1 MIRRVDPADPRLK
14 ESPGQPLLLAMIQGL
29 AKTAGPGLR
38 REVWLALTPEGA
50 PAGAVCR
57 TESGLWATASQAAA
71 PETAAFLAA
80 LGDLPGLADGALAP
94 LLPGRWE
101 PRRVLAYQ
109 GPPPEEPV
117 LCVPSCMG
125 LADCNVA
132 AGAVRAEDRDDLY
145 AELHLRVRGG
155 AAQVVLVPD
164 DRGQPAAGA
173 ANLLGEKCAVIGFL
187 ACRREKQGRGYG
199 TAALLAAVW
208 AALEQGERPLLA
220 CREELV
226 PFYTARGFIP
236 AGAVWER
243 GAAADTI

>member
-1 MIRRVDPADPRLK
+1 MIQQIHPADPRLK
-14 ESPGQPLLLAMIQGL
+14 TCPGQPLLLAAIQGL
-29 AKTAGPGLR
+29 ARTAGPGLR
-38 REVWLALTPEGA
+38 REVWLALSPSGE

-71 PETAAFLAA
+71 PEAAAFLAA

-94 LLPGRWE
+94 LLPGARE

-109 GPPPEEPV
+109 GPPPEEPI
-117 LCVPSCMG
+117 LRVPSCMD

-132 AGAVRAEDRDDLY
+132 AGAVQGSDRDDLY
-145 AELHLRVRGG
+145 AELHLRVRRG

-187 ACRREKQGRGYG
+187 ACRREKQGQGYG

-208 AALEQGERPLLA
+208 AALEQGKRPLLA

-226 PFYTARGFIP
+226 PFYAARGFVP

-243 GAAADTI
+243 I